1 MLRFGATLFL
11 LGSLA
16 MPLSA
21 SEVALEKRLLLGGKV
36 EMLVPTTFQPMPE
49 EILKLKYPSER
60 RPTFVL
66 SNERAS
72 VSLALNHTQN
82 RVPQAEL
89 ADAHRAV
96 DKMFRNLYPSAEWF
110 QSELTELNGR
120 QFLIMELRTPAV
132 DTEIRNIMVGTSL
145 DDRLLLVSVNMTKAL
160 EETWLEVAHRMI
172 RSIVIKK

>member
-1 MLRFGATLFL
+1 MITSLSMHRMLRFGATLFL

-89 ADAHRAV
+89 ADARASAI
-96 DKMFRNLYPSAEWF
+96 PSAWRPSQRCTSSPRRF
-110 QSELTELNGR
+110 SAPGR
-120 QFLIMELRTPAV
+120 CRCWSSRTPTPSRKAMPRRSWPWAV
-132 DTEIRNIMVGTSL
+132 ER
-145 DDRLLLVSVNMTKAL
+145 
-160 EETWLEVAHRMI
+160 
-172 RSIVIKK
+172 